1 MFTLFSILIILVSL
15 IIILI
20 VIVQNPKGSGMAG
33 GFTGA
38 ASNVIGVQ
46 RAGDVLEKGTWGS
59 AIVLL
64 ALCILS
70 VAALPNLNS
79 NSNKTNKTQTEEA
92 AKTAPTTTPTTTPT
106 TPPSNAPTAPSPLN
120 APAQ

>member
-1 MFTLFSILIILVSL
+1 MFFTILSVLIILVSL
-15 IIILI
+15 LIILI

-33 GFTGA
+33 GFAGA

-64 ALCILS
+64 ALCIMS
-70 VAALPNLNS
+70 VASLPNIDNS
-79 NSNKTNKTQTEEA
+79 KINKTKVEEA
-92 AKTAPTTTPTTTPT
+92 AKKQPNAPSAAPPT
-106 TPPSNAPTAPSPLN
+106 NVPTAPSPISTPN
-120 APAQ
+120 Q